1 MLAIGRALMAR
12 PRLMLLDEPSLGL
25 SPKMVQVLFGAIAEI
40 AKTGLSILIVEQN
53 AQAVFSVAQR
63 GYVLALGRV
72 AAGGTIQHLARS
84 ELVQAS
90 FMGVRASK
98 TA

>member
-1 MLAIGRALMAR
+1 MAR

-25 SPKMVQVLFGAIAEI
+25 SPKMVQILFEAIGEI
-40 AKTGLSILIVEQN
+40 ASMGLSILIVEQN

-72 AAGGTIQHLARS
+72 VTSGDIEQLASS

-90 FMGVRASK
+90 FMGLRAAKS
-98 TA
+98 TSTV